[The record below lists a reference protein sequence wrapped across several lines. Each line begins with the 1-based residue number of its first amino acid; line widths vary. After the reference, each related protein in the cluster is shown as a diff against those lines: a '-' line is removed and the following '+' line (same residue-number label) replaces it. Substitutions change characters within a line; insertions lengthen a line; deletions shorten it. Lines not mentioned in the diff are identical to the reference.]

1 MPDDINKTHGRT
13 PGDWSAAFAALPLE
27 RPDTD
32 AWADIAARIPA
43 HAPGSRTMG
52 ARTASPWIA
61 RVAIAAA
68 LALAVVVPLRM
79 LDRSKPA
86 GDDAASTQ
94 VASASASASASSS
107 SSAPSTQAPTPAGDS
122 LETLYAQSAQ
132 LEGLLALARDE
143 DVATGA
149 AIEVGADL
157 DNELARIDAQLR
169 QPGLDADR
177 QLALW
182 RARVDTLRSA
192 VSFESTRRWLAAQG
206 ERYDGSLVQVD

>member
-1 MPDDINKTHGRT
+1 MPDDTRNSHGSA
-13 PGDWSAAFAALPLE
+13 PGDWNAAFAAMPLE

-32 AWADIAARIPA
+32 AWADIATRMPA
-43 HAPGSRTMG
+43 SRK
-52 ARTASPWIA
+52 ASPWIA

-79 LDRSKPA
+79 LDPA
-86 GDDAASTQ
+86 TPASDDAQPAQ
-94 VASASASASASSS
+94 VASAASTST
-107 SSAPSTQAPTPAGDS
+107 STQAPTPAGDS

-132 LEGLLALARDE
+132 LEGLLSLARDE
-143 DVATGA
+143 NVATGA

-157 DNELARIDAQLR
+157 DYELARIDAQLR
-169 QPGLDADR
+169 QPGLDPTR

-192 VSFESTRRWLAAQG
+192 VSFESTRRWLAANG
-206 ERYDGSLVQVD
+206 ERYDGALVQVD

>member
-43 HAPGSRTMG
+43 HAPGSRTRVS
-52 ARTASPWIA
+52 RTASPWIA

-94 VASASASASASSS
+94 VASASSTST
-107 SSAPSTQAPTPAGDS
+107 APSTQAPTPAGDS

-149 AIEVGADL
+149 AIEVGVDL

-169 QPGLDADR
+169 QPGLDSAR

-206 ERYDGSLVQVD
+206 ERYDGALVQVD

>member
-43 HAPGSRTMG
+43 HAPGSRTTG

-86 GDDAASTQ
+86 GDEAASTQ
-94 VASASASASASSS
+94 VASASSSS
-107 SSAPSTQAPTPAGDS
+107 SSTAPSTQAPTPAGDS

-169 QPGLDADR
+169 QPGLDSER

-206 ERYDGSLVQVD
+206 ERYDGALVQVD

>member
-1 MPDDINKTHGRT
+1 MPDDINKNHGRA
-13 PGDWSAAFAALPLE
+13 PGDWNAAFAALPLE

-43 HAPGSRTMG
+43 HAPASRKP
-52 ARTASPWIA
+52 APWIA

-94 VASASASASASSS
+94 VASASSTST
-107 SSAPSTQAPTPAGDS
+107 APSTQAPTPAGDS

-149 AIEVGADL
+149 AIEVGVDL

-169 QPGLDADR
+169 QPGLDSAR

-206 ERYDGSLVQVD
+206 ERYDGALVQVD

>member
-1 MPDDINKTHGRT
+1 MPDDTRNHDGRV
-13 PGDWSAAFAALPLE
+13 PGDWNAAFAAMPLE
-27 RPDTD
+27 RPETD
-32 AWADIAARIPA
+32 AWADIAARMPA
-43 HAPGSRTMG
+43 SRK
-52 ARTASPWIA
+52 ASPWIA
-61 RVAIAAA
+61 RIAIAAA

-79 LDRSKPA
+79 LDPA
-86 GDDAASTQ
+86 TPASVDARGVQ
-94 VASASASASASSS
+94 VASATSTSTST
-107 SSAPSTQAPTPAGDS
+107 STQAPTPAGDS

-143 DVATGA
+143 NVATGA

-169 QPGLDADR
+169 EPGLDPTR

-192 VSFESTRRWLAAQG
+192 VSFESTRRWLAANG
-206 ERYDGSLVQVD
+206 ERYDGALVQVD

>member
-1 MPDDINKTHGRT
+1 MPDDTRNSTNGRQHGA
-13 PGDWSAAFAALPLE
+13 PGDWNAAFAALPLE

-32 AWADIAARIPA
+32 AWGDIAARLPA
-43 HAPGSRTMG
+43 HLPASRKP
-52 ARTASPWIA
+52 SPWIA

-79 LDRSKPA
+79 LGPA
-86 GDDAASTQ
+86 TPASNDAPPAQ
-94 VASASASASASSS
+94 VATA
-107 SSAPSTQAPTPAGDS
+107 TQAPAPSPAGDS

-143 DVATGA
+143 SVATGA
-149 AIEVGADL
+149 AVEVGVDL

-169 QPGLDADR
+169 QPGLDATR

-192 VSFESTRRWLAAQG
+192 VSFESTRRWLVANG
-206 ERYDGSLVQVD
+206 GSYDGALVQVD

>member
-1 MPDDINKTHGRT
+1 MPDDTRNHDGRV
-13 PGDWSAAFAALPLE
+13 PGDWNAAFAAMPLE

-32 AWADIAARIPA
+32 AWADIAARMPA
-43 HAPGSRTMG
+43 SRLPSSRTP
-52 ARTASPWIA
+52 SPWIA

-79 LDRSKPA
+79 LDPA
-86 GDDAASTQ
+86 TPAADDARGTQ
-94 VASASASASASSS
+94 VASTPSTST
-107 SSAPSTQAPTPAGDS
+107 STQAPTPAGDS

-143 DVATGA
+143 NVATGA

-157 DNELARIDAQLR
+157 DYELARIDAQLR
-169 QPGLDADR
+169 QPGLDPTR

-192 VSFESTRRWLAAQG
+192 VSFESTRRWLAANG
-206 ERYDGSLVQVD
+206 ERYDGALVQVD

>member
-1 MPDDINKTHGRT
+1 MPDDNHIKDGRMQHDRA
-13 PGDWSAAFAALPLE
+13 PGDWNAAFAALPLE

-43 HAPGSRTMG
+43 RAPASRTPSS
-52 ARTASPWIA
+52 RVRPWIA
-61 RVAIAAA
+61 RLAIAAA

-86 GDDAASTQ
+86 GDEARPAQ
-94 VASASASASASSS
+94 VASTSSTS
-107 SSAPSTQAPTPAGDS
+107 TSTQSPTPAGDS

-132 LEGLLALARDE
+132 LESLLALARDE
-143 DVATGA
+143 NVATGA

-169 QPGLDADR
+169 QPGLDPAR

-192 VSFESTRRWLAAQG
+192 VSFESTRRWLAANG
-206 ERYDGSLVQVD
+206 ERYDGALVQVD